1 MVKVKQCFEQPSPK
15 MLFRTL
21 TYILR
26 VDWNNVILV
35 VKYIYNLIARASYH
49 YIISGLSNL
58 LFSQY
63 AAHENCIITLTL
75 YPVLVIKGC

>member
-1 MVKVKQCFEQPSPK
+1 M
-15 MLFRTL
+15 
-21 TYILR
+21 
-26 VDWNNVILV
+26 
-35 VKYIYNLIARASYH
+35 VKYIYNLIARASYL

-75 YPVLVIKGC
+75 YPVLVIKDVKALNYLISALTTEL

>member
-15 MLFRTL
+15 MWFRTL

-35 VKYIYNLIARASYH
+35 VKYNLIARASYH